1 MSVKAG
7 GTGTGPVGPAGAVSG
22 NSMPPASIAVP
33 AGYCQIFSEYLDL
46 AVGVV
51 ADIQLTAILEIT

>member
-1 MSVKAG
+1 
-7 GTGTGPVGPAGAVSG
+7 
-22 NSMPPASIAVP
+22 MPPASIAVP